1 MKLILFDI
9 DGTILLTGGA
19 AVRAVNR
26 AFEKLFGIPNAM
38 DGIRADGKTDPIILR
53 EIFHKNLGRDF
64 QPEEASIVY
73 KEYVLFLRDEITD
86 STGFRIMPGITQL
99 IKTLSSIQEG
109 VTLGLAT
116 GNIEEGAR
124 IKLRRSGLDSYFKFG
139 GFGSDSEE
147 RNQLIRIAIERG
159 KDLLGYKQEFEAAFV
174 IGDTP
179 FDIVHGRD
187 AGAKVVAVATG
198 SYSARELEKYD
209 PDFLFEDFSD
219 FKSVLKIF

>member
-26 AFEKLFGIPNAM
+26 AFEKLFRIPNAM

-53 EIFHKNLGRDF
+53 EIFNRNLGRDYE
-64 QPEEASIVY
+64 PEEASIVY
-73 KEYVLFLRDEITD
+73 KEYVLFLGEEITD
-86 STGFRIMPGITQL
+86 SSGFKIMPGVTQL
-99 IKTLSSIQEG
+99 IKTLSIEQG
-109 VTLGLAT
+109 LTLGLAT

-124 IKLRRSGLDSYFKFG
+124 IKLKRTGLDSYFKFG

-159 KDLLGYKQEFEAAFV
+159 KALFNHKKEFEAAFV

-179 FDIVHGRD
+179 FDIIHGRE

>member
-26 AFEKLFGIPNAM
+26 AFEKLFGITNAM

-64 QPEEASIVY
+64 RPEEASIVY
-73 KEYVLFLRDEITD
+73 KEYVLFLVEEITD
-86 STGFRIMPGITQL
+86 SKGFKIMPGITQL
-99 IKTLSSIQEG
+99 IKTLSIEEG
-109 VTLGLAT
+109 LTLGLAT

-124 IKLRRSGLDSYFKFG
+124 IKLKRPGLNSYFKFG

-159 KDLLGYKQEFEAAFV
+159 KNLFGHRQELEATFV

-179 FDIVHGRD
+179 FDIIHGRE

-198 SYSARELEKYD
+198 SYSADELEKYD

>member
-26 AFEKLFGIPNAM
+26 AFEKLFVIPNAM

-53 EIFHKNLGRDF
+53 EIFYKNLGRDF

-86 STGFRIMPGITQL
+86 SRGFRIMPGITQL
-99 IKTLSSIQEG
+99 IKTLSIQEDKA
-109 VTLGLAT
+109 LGLAT

-147 RNQLIRIAIERG
+147 RNQLIRIVIERG
-159 KDLLGYKQEFEAAFV
+159 KNLFNHKQEFEAAFV

-179 FDIVHGRD
+179 FDIIHGRE

-198 SYSARELEKYD
+198 SYSTRELEKYD

-219 FKSVLKIF
+219 LKSVLKIF